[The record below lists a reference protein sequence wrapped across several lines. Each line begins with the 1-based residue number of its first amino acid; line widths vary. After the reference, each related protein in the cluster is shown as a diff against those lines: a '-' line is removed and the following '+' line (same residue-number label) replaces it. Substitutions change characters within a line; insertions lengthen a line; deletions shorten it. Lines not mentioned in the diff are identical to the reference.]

1 MEKKDLP
8 AIWAYA
14 SALWGTFKAPD
25 TKEKFNMAMEVW
37 AELLGEYDLRVI
49 KAAMIELSKESD
61 FCTVGK
67 LVKHCQTI
75 SKLEKGEIVDVDEV
89 IQAIIKAEQSMDKKK
104 AFEELPAI
112 AKDVVGH
119 PSMLYKWAMMDSNSF
134 HSVVVS
140 NLRKSIEKRLDIS
153 DTKEAMQKAQI
164 TIAEKPKVQ
173 LVLFDELQGGENVED
188 IEI

>member
-119 PSMLYKWAMMDSNSF
+119 PSMLYKWAMMDSNLF

-140 NLRKSIEKRLDIS
+140 NLRKSIEKAMENND
-153 DTKEAMQKAQI
+153 KEQTMEKLQIPVAKNKKIEQK
-164 TIAEKPKVQ
+164 VDF
-173 LVLFDELQGGENVED
+173 LELQQNDE